1 MKFRTQFERE
11 PVKSNV
17 GSREKIT
24 YGAFYDEDGR
34 IVLEEKGRENLYDY
48 IQSHRDSCDIHVL
61 LKRYAN
67 GEVDVLS
74 QVQGSYGDFTEMPR
88 TYAELL
94 NKINEGETF
103 FNSLPVETRAK
114 FGHSFTQFMASL
126 DSPDLYEMLT
136 GKKPVSEEPVKEK
149 VTFGEVKEKP
159 AVEEV
164 KE

>member
-24 YGAFYDEDGR
+24 YGASYDEDGR

-74 QVQGSYGDFTEMPR
+74 QVQGSYGDFTEMPK

-94 NKINEGETF
+94 NRINEGETF

-136 GKKPVSEEPVKEK
+136 GKKPVSEDPVSKEPVE
-149 VTFGEVKEKP
+149 VPIVKE
-159 AVEEV
+159 VNE
-164 KE
+164 

>member
-17 GSREKIT
+17 GSREKIL
-24 YGAFYDEDGR
+24 YGASYDEDGR

-74 QVQGSYGDFTEMPR
+74 QVQGSYGDFTEMPK

-136 GKKPVSEEPVKEK
+136 GKKPVSEEPV
-149 VTFGEVKEKP
+149 VKEP
-159 AVEEV
+159 VVEAPIV
-164 KE
+164 KEVNE

>member
-24 YGAFYDEDGR
+24 YGASYDEDGR

-74 QVQGSYGDFTEMPR
+74 QVQGSYGDFTEMPK

-136 GKKPVSEEPVKEK
+136 GKKPVSEETVVTESVVEAPIVK
-149 VTFGEVKEKP
+149 EVKE
-159 AVEEV
+159 
-164 KE
+164 

>member
-1 MKFRTQFERE
+1 MKFRTQWERHA
-11 PVKSNV
+11 VKSNV
-17 GSREKIT
+17 GSPEKVT
-24 YGAFYDEDGR
+24 YGASYDEDGR

-48 IQSHRDSCDIHVL
+48 IQSFRDSCDIHVL

-74 QVQGSYGDFTEMPR
+74 KVQGSYGDFTEMPK

-94 NKINEGETF
+94 NKINEGEMF

-136 GKKPVSEEPVKEK
+136 GKKSVSEEPVVEEPVVENPVVK
-149 VTFGEVKEKP
+149 EVKE
-159 AVEEV
+159 
-164 KE
+164 